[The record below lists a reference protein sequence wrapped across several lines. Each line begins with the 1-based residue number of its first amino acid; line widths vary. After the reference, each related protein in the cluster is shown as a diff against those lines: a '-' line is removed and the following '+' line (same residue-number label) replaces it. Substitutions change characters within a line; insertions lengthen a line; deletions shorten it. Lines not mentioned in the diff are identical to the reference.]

1 MITDTAGRVLVVL
14 LRSRFGQNPHRQEGS
29 MLARSFLPLHTSDIR
44 ALESF
49 NNDNNIA
56 CLNQSFPNKKK
67 TPALARSRLFQP
79 PIQHA
84 NQSTSSPSINRLRK
98 APTAMNQAAIGSSSR
113 NDLRTGALHVTINT
127 DTRKSSLYRA
137 IFFSLGCKWIPFLKS
152 P

>member
-14 LRSRFGQNPHRQEGS
+14 LRSRFGQKPHRQEGS

-67 TPALARSRLFQP
+67 NASPRKVASFPA
-79 PIQHA
+79 A
-84 NQSTSSPSINRLRK
+84 N
-98 APTAMNQAAIGSSSR
+98 PT
-113 NDLRTGALHVTINT
+113 
-127 DTRKSSLYRA
+127 
-137 IFFSLGCKWIPFLKS
+137 C
-152 P
+152 